1 VSNKVNEDFREE
13 IGWPE
18 LVETVAGIHA
28 SLSPEERAHVGIL
41 AGNYDEAGA
50 IDLYGPAHGLPKAIS
65 GINSYW
71 ARGYGD
77 PPPRTLIVVGLSR
90 EFLERNF
97 EACVLAGHVANRYG
111 VENEEVTR
119 HPDLFVCGQPRQP
132 WPVFWE
138 RFRYYG

>member
-1 VSNKVNEDFREE
+1 
-13 IGWPE
+13 
-18 LVETVAGIHA
+18 
-28 SLSPEERAHVGIL
+28 
-41 AGNYDEAGA
+41 
-50 IDLYGPAHGLPKAIS
+50 
-65 GINSYW
+65 
-71 ARGYGD
+71 
-77 PPPRTLIVVGLSR
+77 VVGLSR